1 MSNSSDDGE
10 MAIDNLIT
18 ASTPTV
24 RRALRRLQRAAPPPR
39 GRLQSPFARGG
50 EAAAA
55 AAAASLEDDN
65 GKKLK

>member
-55 AAAASLEDDN
+55 AAASLEDDN

>member
-10 MAIDNLIT
+10 MAIDNHIT
-18 ASTPTV
+18 TNTPSV
-24 RRALRRLQRAAPPPR
+24 RRALRRIQRSAQPPR
-39 GRLQSPFARGG
+39 GRLQSPFAPGG